1 MNLKF
6 EIETHGIAEIEQV
19 PNTLY
24 NGKQENLTWFL
35 FAFFFF
41 KGCICGIWR
50 FPG

>member
-41 KGCICGIWR
+41 LRAASVAYGGS
-50 FPG
+50 